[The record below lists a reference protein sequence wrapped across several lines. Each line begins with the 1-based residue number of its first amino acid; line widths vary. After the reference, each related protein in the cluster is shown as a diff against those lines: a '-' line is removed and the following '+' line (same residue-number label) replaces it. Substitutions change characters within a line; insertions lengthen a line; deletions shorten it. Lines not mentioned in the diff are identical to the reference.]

1 MLVSF
6 CLPLRPHLSPA
17 PLVCLT
23 PSALLPCQE
32 VMLDL
37 GSALPAMATLA
48 LYFNLSCGDSI
59 VIVASAGCVR
69 GLGGWVAL
77 IL

>member
-1 MLVSF
+1 
-6 CLPLRPHLSPA
+6 
-17 PLVCLT
+17 
-23 PSALLPCQE
+23 
-32 VMLDL
+32 MLDL
-37 GSALPAMATLA
+37 GSALLAMATLA